1 MLVVVLSNWIVY
13 PLYSARVFL
22 PLFLLAFSQTSC
34 LGVSSWWQSQGL
46 GSMTGSPPQHL
57 LSQACVSQALH
68 DKAIGCEPALSAP
81 EMVLTFL
88 TRVLQG
94 MGLDRSGI

>member
-1 MLVVVLSNWIVY
+1 
-13 PLYSARVFL
+13 
-22 PLFLLAFSQTSC
+22 
-34 LGVSSWWQSQGL
+34 
-46 GSMTGSPPQHL
+46 MTGSPPQHL